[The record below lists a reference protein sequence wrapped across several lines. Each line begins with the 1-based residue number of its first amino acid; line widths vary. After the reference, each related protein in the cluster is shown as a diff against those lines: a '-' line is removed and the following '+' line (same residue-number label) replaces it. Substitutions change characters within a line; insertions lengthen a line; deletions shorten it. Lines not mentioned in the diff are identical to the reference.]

1 MMKFQKQTSDFINSD
16 PPQKQTF
23 DGSQP
28 TMMKFQK
35 QTSDFIKGEPMKFQ
49 TQTPDFINT

>member
-1 MMKFQKQTSDFINSD
+1 MKFQKQTSDFINSD

-23 DGSQP
+23 DGSQT
-28 TMMKFQK
+28 TMMKFQT
-35 QTSDFIKGEPMKFQ
+35 QTSDFFKGEPMKFQ